1 MFNVITL
8 VNSIKKIGQAIPNIN
23 TVVLSD
29 IFELNSK
36 PDVDYS
42 VFAIIQDTHRQ
53 DDDFFYFNFVLY
65 YVDRLLNDKSNQLE
79 IQSHGIQ
86 LLSTV
91 ISKIEELGLIVNH
104 DVVQTTYQT
113 FTQRFSDECA
123 GVFARVEIMVPVDC
137 QIPYDVLVD
146 PILANITI
154 TSGGTYNPKDYG
166 ADAFKTVTVETQF
179 PDIWVKKDPTK
190 SDEIVNLNDLIETG
204 YYYIPAHTSHGGPI
218 YDDWADAM
226 LHTIKKTDDGISM
239 IVQYYTTTVHD
250 DSREWPRTYFR
261 TQGWNMTQSAF
272 TWSGWQE
279 VATDSS
285 AMMRKPVNIDHA
297 IDFNDYNQS
306 GYYCLKR
313 EFHNVNGPVPEEEIT
328 GSGILEVVMRFD
340 EEDGFQR
347 FTTTR
352 HEKIYFRAFGWNDE
366 HGRDEWQEWQ
376 EIPFKSEVSS
386 QIEEALSG
394 ISTSAITAL
403 SAATVSNTQK
413 IETISGNT
421 YSKNEADFRMSQT
434 AEYYYDLLKPSVED
448 CEENISNLS
457 GSTKNI
463 ETLVYNISGQ
473 TVVNQAISNTSVD
486 FNDLTDN
493 RTYLLK
499 YINGQTTNAPTG
511 GINIAYVEVKSTPPL
526 FGGDSPVI
534 QQECTV
540 CNPSQ
545 VERYLRVYS
554 FNSNVGWAWSQWT
567 KII

>member
-1 MFNVITL
+1 MQNLYSLITA
-8 VNSIKKIGQAIPNIN
+8 IKKIAQALPDVN
-23 TVVLSD
+23 TVVLSNV
-29 IFELNSK
+29 FELNSN
-36 PDVDYS
+36 PAIDYS
-42 VFAIIQDTHRQ
+42 VFAIVQDVHRQ
-53 DDDFFYFNFVLY
+53 DDDYYYYSFFLY
-65 YVDRLLNDKSNQLE
+65 YIDRLLNDKSNV
-79 IQSHGIQ
+79 IQIHSHGIN
-86 LLSTV
+86 LISTV
-91 ISKIEELGLIVNH
+91 ISKIEQLGLIVNH

-146 PILANITI
+146 PLLADITI
-154 TSGGTYNPKDYG
+154 NLPGTYNPKDYG
-166 ADAFKTVTVETQF
+166 ADGFRTVTVSGEL
-179 PDIWVKKDPTK
+179 PDIWVKRDPTK

-204 YYYIPAHTSHGGPI
+204 YYYISAHKSTGGPL
-218 YDDWADAM
+218 YGDWADAM
-226 LHTIKKTDDGISM
+226 LHVIKKTDGISM
-239 IVQYYTTTVHD
+239 IVQYYTTTVLD

-261 TQGWNMTQSAF
+261 TYGWNMTQSAL
-272 TWSGWQE
+272 TWSEWQE
-279 VATDSS
+279 VATDAS
-285 AMMRKPVNIDHA
+285 AMMRQPVNINHA
-297 IDFNDYNQS
+297 IDFNDYIKS

-313 EFHNVNGPVPEEEIT
+313 EFHNTNGPIPEEELT

-352 HEKIYFRAFGWNDE
+352 HEKVYFRAFGWNDE
-366 HGRDEWQEWQ
+366 HQQDEWQEWQ

-394 ISTSAITAL
+394 IST
-403 SAATVSNTQK
+403 K

-421 YSKNEADFRMSQT
+421 YTKNEADLRMSQT
-434 AEYYYDLLKPSVED
+434 ASYYYDLLKPSVD
-448 CEENISNLS
+448 TCEENISNLS
-457 GSTKNI
+457 GSTKSI
-463 ETLVYNISGQ
+463 ETLVNTISGQ
-473 TVVNQAISNTSVD
+473 TVVNQVITNTSVD
-486 FNDLTDN
+486 FNDLTEN

-511 GINIAYVEVKSTPPL
+511 GINIAYVEVKATGPIM
-526 FGGDSPVI
+526 GGDSPVI

-567 KII
+567 KIV